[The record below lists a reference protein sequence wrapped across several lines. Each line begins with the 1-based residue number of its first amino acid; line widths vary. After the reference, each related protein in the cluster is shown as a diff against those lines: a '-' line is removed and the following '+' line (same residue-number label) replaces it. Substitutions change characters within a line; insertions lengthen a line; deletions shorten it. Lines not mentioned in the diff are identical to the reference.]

1 MSRLTALE
9 LIDLTTP
16 SLFFEQTT
24 QIFSPFLT
32 QPLDLLVTPPFFDL
46 LEPPTQLV
54 TRRVTPTEFYLQSL
68 SDRLTALESTI
79 LPPKPK
85 PKLDRKYTWTAEIS
99 SDEKDGLDRKYKLT
113 TEIKGGKKKEE
124 KSYKWTAQIK
134 GKGDNAKVNRKYTF
148 EACVDNAE
156 GELKKEKEKKKKND
170 VVYKK
175 IKKVAAPARVVEI
188 EEEEADQGAI
198 VLRQAFAKRAAAK
211 SKGKRKELSYQDAA
225 IMIQVSFRAYL
236 IRRSQA
242 LRALRELAVA
252 KAKLKELRALFNNF
266 TYRRRLTLNAEERQ
280 KFSERIIVLL
290 LTVDA
295 IEGADVM
302 VRAAKRSM
310 VDELEAMLDVV
321 DPQPQGRSLSM
332 RRRTFDMPDGVIQKE
347 IAAGVAQVVQM
358 ISEEEDVSS

>member
-198 VLRQAFAKRAAAK
+198 VLRQVDFCIKI
-211 SKGKRKELSYQDAA
+211 LSLYVVFV
-225 IMIQVSFRAYL
+225 VSFGYFCDL
-236 IRRSQA
+236 
-242 LRALRELAVA
+242 EL
-252 KAKLKELRALFNNF
+252 N
-266 TYRRRLTLNAEERQ
+266 
-280 KFSERIIVLL
+280 
-290 LTVDA
+290 
-295 IEGADVM
+295 
-302 VRAAKRSM
+302 
-310 VDELEAMLDVV
+310 
-321 DPQPQGRSLSM
+321 
-332 RRRTFDMPDGVIQKE
+332 
-347 IAAGVAQVVQM
+347 
-358 ISEEEDVSS
+358 